1 MKRPVSQ
8 GGVSATCCVDCAS
21 SLRRDEIAITKR
33 LVGRGATQ
41 FYCIS
46 CLARRLGV
54 PTATIEQKIQEYR
67 EMGCSLF
74 SPM

>member
-1 MKRPVSQ
+1 MRRPVSQ
-8 GGVSATCCVDCAS
+8 GDVPTVCCADCAS
-21 SLRRDEIAITKR
+21 PLRRNEIAITKR
-33 LVGRGATQ
+33 LVSRGATQ
-41 FYCIS
+41 FYCIG

-54 PTATIEQKIQEYR
+54 TPAVIEHKILEYQ